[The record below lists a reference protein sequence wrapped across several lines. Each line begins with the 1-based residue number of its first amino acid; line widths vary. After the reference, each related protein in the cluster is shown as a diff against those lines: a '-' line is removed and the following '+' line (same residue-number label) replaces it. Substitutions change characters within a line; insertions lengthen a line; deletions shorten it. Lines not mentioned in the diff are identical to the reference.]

1 MAAAVA
7 RHPLQPSP
15 PRDKPVWSVHACNP
29 NRVRQSTRHDAH
41 PHASQPAPSHLLR
54 VRGAR
59 PQPVMRRMW
68 RRLSWRRRAA
78 ATVLQQRP
86 APVLLH
92 AAAPE
97 RPLRRL
103 RRVVA
108 AHGRPTRRCPR
119 STRRGCRRGLS
130 GWWLQKIGRRRRIA
144 LSAARLGGGRFVPV
158 RCRER
163 FGQSWVNNLRG
174 SGWYVYWARAPWE
187 RLVLWPGPSPTGSRQ
202 MLGPP
207 SPSVDRQQLVHSNRT
222 FNARFRCARA
232 APPGRRRCHPKMLGP
247 RPAFESVH
255 PDARWRPP
263 PVSRRSSDP

>member
-7 RHPLQPSP
+7 RHPLPPSP

-29 NRVRQSTRHDAH
+29 DRVRQSTRHDAH

-92 AAAPE
+92 PAAPE
-97 RPLRRL
+97 RRLRRL

-119 STRRGCRRGLS
+119 STRRGCWRGLAGGFKKS
-130 GWWLQKIGRRRRIA
+130 EGAASLYPSPV
-144 LSAARLGGGRFVPV
+144 SAVPV

-163 FGQSWVNNLRG
+163 FGQPWFNNLRG
-174 SGWYVYWARAPWE
+174 SGWYV
-187 RLVLWPGPSPTGSRQ
+187 
-202 MLGPP
+202 LGPCALGAP
-207 SPSVDRQQLVHSNRT
+207 RPVASGQD
-222 FNARFRCARA
+222 ARPRA
-232 APPGRRRCHPKMLGP
+232 AGRC
-247 RPAFESVH
+247 
-255 PDARWRPP
+255 
-263 PVSRRSSDP
+263 